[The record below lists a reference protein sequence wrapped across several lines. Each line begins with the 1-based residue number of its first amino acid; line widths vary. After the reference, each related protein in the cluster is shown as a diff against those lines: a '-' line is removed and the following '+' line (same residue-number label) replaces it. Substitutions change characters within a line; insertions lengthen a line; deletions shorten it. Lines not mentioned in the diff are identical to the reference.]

1 MFHEY
6 LIGLNSFP
14 FTVWVGVKHSLLLKL
29 SVVLGVLIYFL
40 NFLTKDHFNSSE
52 HTLSHFFRWLC
63 FLFEVFF
70 FNFYET
76 WKYFSI
82 RLYLTKHD
90 IEVMQNSFFYDLG
103 ILVGRWLTIVK
114 RIYHTSKYL
123 VEIIKCESSSF
134 F

>member
-1 MFHEY
+1 MPRLELDLRVKVKLDLLFHEY

-63 FLFEVFF
+63 FLFEFF
-70 FNFYET
+70 FFLIFMKPENI
-76 WKYFSI
+76 SP
-82 RLYLTKHD
+82 
-90 IEVMQNSFFYDLG
+90 
-103 ILVGRWLTIVK
+103 
-114 RIYHTSKYL
+114 
-123 VEIIKCESSSF
+123 SSSTLLNMTLRLCRIHSSMIWGF
-134 F
+134 WSVGDYSSKNVSYF